1 MKEISKQTWQ
11 VLDPSIVYNRQI
23 AKDSHSLFRGM
34 DLEFFQILIEGLA
47 GQMIRLSKSGTRM
60 VVSWE
65 LSLVM
70 VNGLCQYLL
79 TPLICLTVV
88 LLILSFDTNIDY
100 TIKICWE
107 LWLAILIRFGQSHSL
122 PIICWPVGL
131 IWPSDFGTRTLK
143 ICWELLKS
151 MAKQSF
157 K

>member
-65 LSLVM
+65 LSLVI
-70 VNGLCQYLL
+70 VNGFGQNRLN
-79 TPLICLTVV
+79 PLICSNLLGTLIVHGNTVFQV
-88 LLILSFDTNIDY
+88 AFDSHNWIRPSNSGAFDFTFFESKIKCPILHDINIFLLIRIFY
-100 TIKICWE
+100 VCTICFRE
-107 LWLAILIRFGQSHSL
+107 
-122 PIICWPVGL
+122 
-131 IWPSDFGTRTLK
+131 
-143 ICWELLKS
+143 
-151 MAKQSF
+151 
-157 K
+157 